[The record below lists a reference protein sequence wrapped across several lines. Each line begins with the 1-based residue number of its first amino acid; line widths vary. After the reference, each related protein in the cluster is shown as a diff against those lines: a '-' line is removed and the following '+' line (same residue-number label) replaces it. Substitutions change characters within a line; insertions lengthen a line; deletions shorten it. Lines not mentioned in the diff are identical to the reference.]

1 MSDEVELL
9 VNFLTVRSSSSGQS
23 SGRAFSRCF
32 ANGVD
37 PRSGSVDV
45 VLKNV
50 MRLIH
55 RMRLVEMAPTTF
67 HSHSITKSKGK
78 QPSYQIKVPSLEDLT
93 RVAVQQEKLIF
104 FGSCREYLLQLHGVA
119 VSADSYFSIMSPLNI
134 VAPLMSLKPVGSA
147 YTLHDSTGYGG
158 FGGVGVS

>member
-9 VNFLTVRSSSSGQS
+9 VTFLTVRSSSSGQS

-55 RMRLVEMAPTTF
+55 RMRLV
-67 HSHSITKSKGK
+67 
-78 QPSYQIKVPSLEDLT
+78 
-93 RVAVQQEKLIF
+93 
-104 FGSCREYLLQLHGVA
+104 
-119 VSADSYFSIMSPLNI
+119 
-134 VAPLMSLKPVGSA
+134 
-147 YTLHDSTGYGG
+147 
-158 FGGVGVS
+158 